1 MSDEEKEGKDGLSK
15 VTKLVAAVTALLVA
29 LGTLVGTITV
39 TLGGGGDDNPAYS
52 YNVVVLD
59 SPAAY
64 EAFLGNH
71 PG

>member
-1 MSDEEKEGKDGLSK
+1 MAEEKDGLSK

-29 LGTLVGTITV
+29 LGTLVGAITV
-39 TLGGGGDDNPAYS
+39 TLGGGNDNNPYQGGMTII
-52 YNVVVLD
+52 LD

-64 EAFLGNH
+64 EAFLANH